1 LLRQRNLRVRDF
13 ESSHLPEDAHPLL
26 RKDKPKYFQPEAA
39 VWDLRELFPSVCSFT
54 MSVISKYCS
63 QQVLYLDEMRKGM
76 DGAFWRRLLNIP
88 GNPPPRSWI
97 KMDQAA

>member
-1 LLRQRNLRVRDF
+1 LLRQRKYSDSESIHRV
-13 ESSHLPEDAHPLL
+13 EDAHPLL

-54 MSVISKYCS
+54 MSVSKYRS

-88 GNPPPRSWI
+88 GNPPASSWI
-97 KMDQAA
+97 KTHKAA